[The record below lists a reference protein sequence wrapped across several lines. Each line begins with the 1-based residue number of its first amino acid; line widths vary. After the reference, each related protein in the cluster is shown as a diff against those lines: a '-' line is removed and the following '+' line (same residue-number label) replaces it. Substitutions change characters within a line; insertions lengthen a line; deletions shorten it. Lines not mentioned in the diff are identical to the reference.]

1 MKKLKEFIDNLPSD
15 KKSHVALGNIVN
27 PPIILMF
34 LVLGFLVQ
42 KFMVDMNFLWFGY
55 LGVIACGLVHYVIE
69 RWQRKTVKGRYELLD
84 ALAGSSS
91 AILIG
96 LITGTTHILQNLL

>member
-1 MKKLKEFIDNLPSD
+1 MKKLKEFIDNLSTD
-15 KKSHVALGNIVN
+15 KKGHVVLGNIVN
-27 PPIILMF
+27 PLIILMF

-42 KFMVDMNFLWFGY
+42 KFMVDTNFLWFVY
-55 LGVIACGLVHYVIE
+55 IGVIACGLVHYGIE
-69 RWQRKTVKGRYELLD
+69 VWQRKTGKGKYELLD

-96 LITGTTHILQNLL
+96 LIIGTIHILKNLL